1 MKPSMPFI
9 IQDIC
14 ERYETLSWRH
24 SFGLPPSLVFL
35 KEKNGNAEKKR
46 MGPCSCIM
54 WPKTMQVNYAQ
65 VKAAKEM
72 KETPV
77 FWNLLFVRYIERT
90 A

>member
-1 MKPSMPFI
+1 
-9 IQDIC
+9 
-14 ERYETLSWRH
+14 LSWRH